1 MEDVKIIEFQRTRDF
16 SNKLN
21 ATFTFVRQNFKSLFR
36 SMLYIAG
43 PPVLVASLLLS
54 SFMGDFFKTIIGA
67 GRDPEALQNFFLTI
81 NFWIQLALMFVFMVV
96 SYVAV
101 IATTNNYM
109 ILYAEKRSNNIDVND
124 VWIRVRETLGMYF
137 ATTLLFGLL
146 TIVVYVFMLIPV
158 LMLGNISGFLIFFGV
173 IFLVVGA
180 FYLLI
185 GASLV
190 YPIRAF
196 EKKGFFESIIRSF
209 YLIRSKWWSTFGLL
223 MILSLLVGIISYVF
237 SIPASILQGVSM
249 LHEVKPD
256 SFNGP
261 SGVIETIIF
270 TLNSLAYITQLLLYL
285 LPNVGL
291 TFQYFNL
298 VEMKEAKGLMG
309 QINTLGQTP
318 DAPRAE
324 EHY

>member
-21 ATFTFVRQNFKSLFR
+21 ATFTFVRQNFKGLFR

-54 SFMGDFFKTIIGA
+54 SFVGDFFKLVMGA
-67 GRDPEALQNFFLTI
+67 GRDPEAFQNFFLTVS
-81 NFWIQLALMFVFMVV
+81 FWIQAALMFVFVIV

-101 IATTNNYM
+101 IATTNCYM
-109 ILYAEKRSNNIDVND
+109 ILYAEKRTADLEVND
-124 VWIRVRETLGMYF
+124 VWEKVRETLGMYL
-137 ATTLLFGLL
+137 ATTLLFGLVTVL
-146 TIVVYVFMLIPV
+146 MYLFMLIPIV
-158 LMLGNISGFLIFFGV
+158 LLGNISGFLIFFGV
-173 IFLVVGA
+173 IFLIVGV
-180 FYLLI
+180 FYVFI
-185 GASLV
+185 GASLI

-196 EKKGFFESIIRSF
+196 EKKGFFEALARSF
-209 YLIRSKWWSTFGLL
+209 YLIRGKWWSTFGLL

-249 LHEVKPD
+249 LHQVKPD
-256 SFNGP
+256 AFNES
-261 SGVIETIIF
+261 SGITESIVFI
-270 TLNSLAYITQLLLYL
+270 LNALAYITQLLLYL

-291 TFQYFNL
+291 AFQYFNL

-309 QINTLGQTP
+309 QINTLGETQ
-318 DAPRAE
+318 DAPRPE